1 MYKKL
6 VLFIMLGMLAVGA
19 FAQEILPVSNNNILV
34 FIEPFENHSPRA
46 AQSWLEH
53 GFPGFLKAGL
63 SDTDYLYAY
72 SIPDF
77 QNDLVDRPH
86 KLLDLIWKSVFQR
99 EVDPGYESYLLLG
112 RYSYVEGELT
122 VQMDLLSLRNTKV
135 LARYED
141 KVPYTELLTWKDKLA
156 DWTLTS
162 LRLKDDPSLSSS
174 KDVKIPGQEV
184 RSLPGVAL
192 RDQLSTLFDTKKRNE
207 TEDLQRKYEEQSRMK
222 LGAQLEA
229 LWHDIAYD
237 PYLANIHDIH
247 TLRLQAEPDSVLVN
261 FKVGYRINPRIL
273 DEIEYFS
280 KTRSGLVGK
289 TESFEGHTFMDLGYI
304 DAEFTREVAGGD
316 WRIVPIITMGPEDLP
331 CRRVFYH
338 SFPRPIESPG
348 EYYYNQGKFKQLLL
362 AIPGVDALRIF
373 AQEEQQVYEY
383 SVVVGYDEI
392 KKLDKIQVKFVAEQD
407 LADQL

>member
-6 VLFIMLGMLAVGA
+6 VLFIILGMTVTSI

-34 FIEPFENHSPRA
+34 FIEPFENHSPRSQ
-46 AQSWLEH
+46 QSWLSQ

-63 SDTDYLYAY
+63 AETDYLYAY

-77 QNDLVDRPH
+77 DNDLVDRPH
-86 KLLDLIWKSVFQR
+86 RLQELVWKSVFQR
-99 EVDPGYESYLLLG
+99 NVDPGYESYLLLG
-112 RYSYVEGELT
+112 SYVYIEGELT
-122 VQMDLLSLRNTKV
+122 IQMDLLSLRDTRV
-135 LARYED
+135 LARFQET
-141 KVPYTELLTWKDKLA
+141 VPYAKLLAWKGELSEWVLA
-156 DWTLTS
+156 S
-162 LRLKDDPSLSSS
+162 LRLKDNSIQNTNESI
-174 KDVKIPGQEV
+174 K
-184 RSLPGVAL
+184 LPGRDAAALPGIAL
-192 RDQLSTLFDTKKRNE
+192 RDQLNTLFDTKKQNE
-207 TEDLQRKYEEQSRMK
+207 TEDLQRKYEQQSRMK

-273 DEIEYFS
+273 DEIEHFS
-280 KTRSGLVGK
+280 KTRAGLVGK
-289 TESFEGHTFMDLGYI
+289 TESFEGHAFMDLGYI
-304 DAEFTREVAGGD
+304 DADFTREVAGGD
-316 WRIVPIITMGPEDLP
+316 WRIVPIVTMGPEKISFQ
-331 CRRVFYH
+331 RIFYH

-373 AQEEQQVYEY
+373 AQEVQQVYEY
-383 SVVVGYDEI
+383 SIVVGYDEI
-392 KKLDKIQVKFVAEQD
+392 EKLDKIQVKFVSEKD